1 MFPYALC
8 MHLNVVSSLLP
19 RAMCGIAGQIHVH
32 TNLLASWV
40 AAVHPITSAGVR
52 PVEVLSEENSSG
64 LSAL

>member
-40 AAVHPITSAGVR
+40 AAVHPITSAGV
-52 PVEVLSEENSSG
+52 EVLSEENSSG